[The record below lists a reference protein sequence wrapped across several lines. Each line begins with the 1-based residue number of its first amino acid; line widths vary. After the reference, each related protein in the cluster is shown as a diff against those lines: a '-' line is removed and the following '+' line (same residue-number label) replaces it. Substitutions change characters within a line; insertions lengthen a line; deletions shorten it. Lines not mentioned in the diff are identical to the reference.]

1 YTTLCRSVAAASD
14 FARIPL
20 LGRLL
25 RRLGAFYLE
34 RGRGRED
41 KRVTETVHRL
51 AREGAVLEFF
61 IEGRRSR
68 SRRFLPP
75 RRGLLRSLQATGQ
88 RCAVLPLAITY
99 DHVPEEASLIAEL
112 RGAPR
117 PPMRLRD
124 LLGWTLRLVR
134 GEVDVGRAHLACGR
148 PLELGLGSDVPAL
161 ARAVVAELQACTAT
175 T

>member
-1 YTTLCRSVAAASD
+1 
-14 FARIPL
+14 
-20 LGRLL
+20 
-25 RRLGAFYLE
+25 
-34 RGRGRED
+34 
-41 KRVTETVHRL
+41 
-51 AREGAVLEFF
+51 
-61 IEGRRSR
+61 
-68 SRRFLPP
+68 
-75 RRGLLRSLQATGQ
+75 
-88 RCAVLPLAITY
+88 
-99 DHVPEEASLIAEL
+99 EEASLIAEL

-175 T
+175 TTHHLRTLCETLPLPGVDIGWLAAAIEARGGRVLDVPVYHRPVPPEAARCMR